1 VPAPPA
7 ATPAAM
13 PAPAQPQIAIPMG
26 ADAKIATTPTRIEV
40 PPTPLPNGTQLQV
53 RLLPTEANPTLPTTV
68 PTNATPTAARPSL
81 LPASLAG
88 LLRLP
93 EAPAQAAAAVPA
105 PAAPTMLAATIVAR
119 TPAGQTILDTAMG
132 RMLVPLP
139 RTLENAAPGS
149 SILLELLANDLQAT
163 SSRAGTAAPAPS
175 LAREWPALKEMA
187 RLFQQA
193 PAQETQ
199 AALERAIPKPGP
211 RLAQQMMAFVDSATQ
226 GGARAWLGDTL
237 SNALQRLAG
246 GLIERIDHDL
256 REMLSQR
263 AVDSEWRMTVIP
275 MLDGRDF
282 RQIRFFER
290 KRKREEA
297 ERRKDD
303 SSRFVVECEHSEFGP
318 VQIDGLMHERRMDV
332 IVRTHDALPADMER
346 DILVLFGE
354 SCTGLNLAG
363 QLFFQ
368 AVPVFPVNPLD
379 DFSRGSVQVSA

>member
-1 VPAPPA
+1 
-7 ATPAAM
+7 
-13 PAPAQPQIAIPMG
+13 
-26 ADAKIATTPTRIEV
+26 
-40 PPTPLPNGTQLQV
+40 
-53 RLLPTEANPTLPTTV
+53 
-68 PTNATPTAARPSL
+68 
-81 LPASLAG
+81 
-88 LLRLP
+88 
-93 EAPAQAAAAVPA
+93 
-105 PAAPTMLAATIVAR
+105 
-119 TPAGQTILDTAMG
+119 
-132 RMLVPLP
+132 
-139 RTLENAAPGS
+139 
-149 SILLELLANDLQAT
+149 
-163 SSRAGTAAPAPS
+163 
-175 LAREWPALKEMA
+175 
-187 RLFQQA
+187 
-193 PAQETQ
+193 
-199 AALERAIPKPGP
+199 
-211 RLAQQMMAFVDSATQ
+211 
-226 GGARAWLGDTL
+226 
-237 SNALQRLAG
+237 
-246 GLIERIDHDL
+246 
-256 REMLSQR
+256 MLSQR

-332 IVRTHDALPADMER
+332 IVRTHDALPTDMER